1 MQICTAAAAASSEA
15 LRQHAHDRRKRFV
28 RQISER
34 VRAPNHFEQPVF
46 GPFFRSNS
54 RDHLLRENVERL
66 FRNLQMIEFAAPHR
80 IKQCR
85 AFNQLIARQRKN
97 SAFRKAT
104 DGMV

>member
-1 MQICTAAAAASSEA
+1 MQICTAASAASSEA
-15 LRQHAHDRRKRFV
+15 LRQHAHDVRKCFA

-66 FRNLQMIEFAAPHR
+66 FRNLQMIEFAATNGVEKR
-80 IKQCR
+80 R
-85 AFNQLIARQRKN
+85 AFNQLIARQRKD
-97 SAFRKAT
+97 SALRKAA
-104 DGMV
+104 DRMI